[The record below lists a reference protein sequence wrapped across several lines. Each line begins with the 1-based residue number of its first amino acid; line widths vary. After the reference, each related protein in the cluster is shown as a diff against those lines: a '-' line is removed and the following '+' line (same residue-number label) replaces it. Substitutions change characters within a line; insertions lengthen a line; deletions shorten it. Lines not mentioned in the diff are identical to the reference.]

1 MNLNKSV
8 LAKTGFILI
17 FVGIVLFFI
26 GFAVPDEGVY
36 AVFISIMLLL
46 LAPLLLLSSLDFPTA
61 EQCLTLAESKLH
73 PGEVVIASVFVHRF
87 MQGVNWDGKQIS
99 GYVKYFIVF
108 TNYFLRMYLPKK
120 KWPWQTEEARFSR
133 EDTMGCDTLVNYSFI
148 NAGSRRQDFSINFWT
163 GSVVGFT
170 EKEEDAYQLQQ
181 AADHILQRQRI
192 GVTRGSTNLSQE
204 IVELNRLMEE
214 GLITEDEFGRAKEL
228 FLGKAK
234 DDRDYVVKLLR
245 NLYVLYKTDVLSESE
260 FNMKKWDILSREK

>member
-1 MNLNKSV
+1 LNFNKSV
-8 LAKTGFILI
+8 LAKIGFVLI
-17 FVGIVLFFI
+17 FIGIILLLI
-26 GFAVPDEGVY
+26 GFAIP
-36 AVFISIMLLL
+36 VFILLSIMLFL
-46 LAPLLLLSSLDFPTA
+46 LAMALLLSSQDFPTA
-61 EQCLTLAESKLH
+61 EQCLIVAESKLN

-87 MQGVNWDGKQIS
+87 MTGVTWDGKEVS

-108 TNYFLRMYLPKK
+108 TNYFLRMYLPKER
-120 KWPWQTEEARFSR
+120 WPWQSEEVLFSR
-133 EDTMGCDTLVNYSFI
+133 EDTMGCDTLVNYTFI
-148 NAGSRRQDFSINFWT
+148 NSGSRRQDFSINFWT

-181 AADHILQRQRI
+181 AVDQILHRQRI
-192 GVTRGSTNLSQE
+192 GVNRGSTNVSQE

-228 FLGKAK
+228 FLGKPK

-260 FNMKKWDILSREK
+260 FNMNMKKWDILSRNK